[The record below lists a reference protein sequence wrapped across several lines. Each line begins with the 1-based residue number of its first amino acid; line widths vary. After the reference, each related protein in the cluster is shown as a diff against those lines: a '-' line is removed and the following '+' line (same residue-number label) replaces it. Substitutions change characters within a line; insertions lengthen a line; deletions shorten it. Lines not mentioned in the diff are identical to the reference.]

1 MSRRG
6 LTLSNLLCPDHHAR
20 PRQAPRRGAPG
31 SPRCPILGLAMH
43 LRTLPVQQA
52 CPWLRGLSGTPLGIQ
67 DGDKEGF
74 FFGLG
79 TCNVASQQMCVLGRK
94 TRQEIYELG

>member
-6 LTLSNLLCPDHHAR
+6 LTLSNLLCPDRHAR
-20 PRQAPRRGAPG
+20 PRQAPRRGAHG
-31 SPRCPILGLAMH
+31 SPRRPILGLAMH

-52 CPWLRGLSGTPLGIQ
+52 CPWLRGLSATPRGIQ

-74 FFGLG
+74 FFLIRHMQCGQS
-79 TCNVASQQMCVLGRK
+79 TNVCSGPENETGNL
-94 TRQEIYELG
+94 

>member
-31 SPRCPILGLAMH
+31 SPRRPILGLAMH

-52 CPWLRGLSGTPLGIQ
+52 CPWLRGLSATPRGIQ

-74 FFGLG
+74 FFFDSAHAMWPV
-79 TCNVASQQMCVLGRK
+79 NKCVFWAGKRDRK
-94 TRQEIYELG
+94 FMN